1 MNYNWDWGV
10 FFKSTGVGS
19 ETYLDWYIAGLG
31 WTIAIAVVAWIV
43 ALLLGSILGVMRT
56 VPNRL
61 VSGIATVYVEI
72 FRNVPLLVQLFIW
85 YFLVPDLLPPD
96 LQEWYKQDLNPTTSA
111 YLSVVVCLGLFTAA
125 RVCEQVRTG
134 IQALPRGQESA
145 ARAMGFKLPQIYWN
159 VLLPQAYR
167 IIIPPLTSEFLNVF
181 KNSSVASLIGL
192 MELLAQTKQTAE
204 FSANLFEA
212 FTLATLIYF
221 TLNMSLMLLMRMV
234 EKKVAVPGLISVGAN
249 NGFRLHWR
257 RPGHSRPV
265 ERHADDPQAD
275 GPGRRRRDHP
285 RHHPGVDASVPQ
297 QTAVEHRRR
306 LRQLLPLHPAAA
318 GDHLVLPGG
327 ALRAAL
333 DHRRRHPDRCVRL
346 VHRGLHDVR
355 GGVLL

>member
-1 MNYNWDWGV
+1 MNYNWDWSV

-19 ETYLDWYIAGLG
+19 ETYLDWFISGLG

-43 ALLLGSILGVMRT
+43 ALILGSLLGVMRT
-56 VPNRL
+56 LPNRFIA
-61 VSGIATVYVEI
+61 GIATVYVEI

-85 YFLVPDLLPPD
+85 YFLVPDLLPPN
-96 LQEWYKQDLNPTTSA
+96 LQEWCKQDLNPTTSA

-134 IQALPRGQESA
+134 IEALPRGQEAA
-145 ARAMGFKLPQIYWN
+145 ARAMGFSMAQIYWN

-221 TLNMSLMLLMRMV
+221 TLNMSLMLLMRLI
-234 EKKVAVPGLISVGAN
+234 EKKVAVPGLMS
-249 NGFRLHWR
+249 L
-257 RPGHSRPV
+257 
-265 ERHADDPQAD
+265 
-275 GPGRRRRDHP
+275 
-285 RHHPGVDASVPQ
+285 
-297 QTAVEHRRR
+297 
-306 LRQLLPLHPAAA
+306 
-318 GDHLVLPGG
+318 GG
-327 ALRAAL
+327 K
-333 DHRRRHPDRCVRL
+333 
-346 VHRGLHDVR
+346 
-355 GGVLL
+355 

>member
-19 ETYLDWYIAGLG
+19 ETYLDWYVTGLG
-31 WTIAIAVVAWIV
+31 WTIAIAIVAWII

-56 VPNRL
+56 VPNRI
-61 VSGIATVYVEI
+61 VSGIATCYVEL

-85 YFLVPDLLPPD
+85 YFLVPDLLPQN
-96 LQEWYKQDLNPTTSA
+96 LQDWYKQDLNPTTSA

-221 TLNMSLMLLMRMV
+221 TLNMSLMLLMRVV

-249 NGFRLHWR
+249 NGLRFQRHHPR
-257 RPGHSRPV
+257 YPGPV
-265 ERHADDPQAD
+265 ERHGDDLAVD
-275 GPGRRRRDHP
+275 GHGRGRRHRA
-285 RHHPGVDASVPQ
+285 RHDPGADAPVVE
-297 QTAVEHRRR
+297 QTAVTRGRR
-306 LRQLLPLHPAAA
+306 LCELLPFDPAAA

-327 ALRAAL
+327 AVRAAL
-333 DHRRRHPDRCVRL
+333 DYR
-346 VHRGLHDVR
+346 
-355 GGVLL
+355 